1 MKKELENIKAI
12 MDLFLSQNGE
22 PVDQEKIEWEL
33 DFRSHLLSEIEKALA
48 EQREELKK
56 ELVKRIEDMI
66 KNPLLTQSGERAGT
80 EAELDSLKRFIL
92 SLLTP

>member
-22 PVDQEKIEWEL
+22 PVDPKKLEWEL

-48 EQREELKK
+48 EQREEL
-56 ELVKRIEDMI
+56 VKRIKMRLRYCQDQNGKVYCKNCGLCEEDLE
-66 KNPLLTQSGERAGT
+66 N
-80 EAELDSLKRFIL
+80 
-92 SLLTP
+92 LTPQV